1 MALIKV
7 LSELVEKEIVDKKQ
21 IRDIDK
27 YASEMYGKNYTWKTI
42 SQKLEVLSFL
52 V

>member
-27 YASEMYGKNYTWKTI
+27 YASEMYGKKQLDLANGLCLEI
-42 SQKLEVLSFL
+42 SLKFP
-52 V
+52 